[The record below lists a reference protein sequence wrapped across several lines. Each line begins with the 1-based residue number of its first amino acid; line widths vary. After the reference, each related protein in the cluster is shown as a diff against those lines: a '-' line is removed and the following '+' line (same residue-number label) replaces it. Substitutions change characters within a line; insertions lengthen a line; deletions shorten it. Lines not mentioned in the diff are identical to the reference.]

1 MNMKPKI
8 LLVGYGRIGK
18 RHAEHIM
25 TYASL
30 DGIVETDTIKLTDA
44 KSTYGDKI
52 KYFNNLNEIGNC
64 DFDVAAICTPNGNH
78 FESARYCL
86 ESGLH
91 VLVEKPI
98 TP

>member
-1 MNMKPKI
+1 MKPKI

-18 RHAEHIM
+18 RHAEHIT

-30 DGIVETDTIKLTDA
+30 KGIVETDLTKLEEA
-44 KSTYGDKI
+44 KTVYGDSVQ
-52 KYFNNLNEIGNC
+52 YFSSLNEISIPN
-64 DFDVAAICTPNGNH
+64 FDVAAICTPNGNH
-78 FESARYCL
+78 FESAKYCL

-98 TP
+98 TL